1 MKSFFKIF
9 LASFLALLLFS
20 MIGFFVF
27 LGIVSALTS
36 ADKAETGQKAM
47 LVIDLAKTYPEIG
60 VENPLAR
67 LSNKDNGD
75 IPSLYDVIRMIDYAR
90 RDSAVKGIYLKCSR
104 NGNGFGASEEL
115 RDALAAFKAGG
126 KFIYAYGDVI
136 NQGGYYV
143 ANVADKLY
151 CNPKGGVDWRGYS
164 AQLVFVKGL
173 LEKLQI
179 EPQIFY
185 AGKFKSATEPFREK
199 QMTDANRR
207 QMSEL
212 LGDLYGHFL
221 LQTAAARKIDTAT
234 LHQYANE
241 NRIQYA
247 EDALQCKLV
256 DGLKYEDEVK
266 EEIKGRLGVENISK
280 INFISLGKY
289 AKAVEFKRTGSGRDR
304 IAVIYAQGDIIDGKS
319 SQDMIGSET
328 YRDLVRKARFDK
340 NVKAIVIRINSGGG
354 SALASENIWRELSLA
369 RKDKPVVVSFGDVSA
384 SGAYYLSCNADSI
397 FAQPTT
403 ITGSIGVFTLLP
415 NMQKFFNNKLGITF
429 DGVKTSPDAD
439 LFSAAKPLSESQKRY
454 LQNSVDSTYQDFK
467 ERVAQGRKKDI
478 AFIDSVG
485 QGRVW
490 SGARALQLGLVDR
503 LGGLSD
509 AIASAARLA
518 KISEYRLKEYPEPY
532 NLLQQLMGGYQ
543 EQARR
548 SALKEE
554 LGEDGIKTWNIVKR
568 TKQMMGV
575 AQARIPFEWNFEY

>member
-9 LASFLALLLFS
+9 LATLLALVVFTV
-20 MIGFFVF
+20 IGFFLLTGMVT
-27 LGIVSALTS
+27 ALTT
-36 ADKAETGQKAM
+36 ADKAETGEKAV
-47 LVIDLAKTYPEIG
+47 LVIDLAKNYPEIG
-60 VENPLAR
+60 VENPIAR
-67 LSNKDNGD
+67 LSKKDDGD
-75 IPSLYDVIRMIDYAR
+75 IPSLYDVIRLIDHAR
-90 RDSAVKGIYLKCSR
+90 RDSAVKGIYLKCGS
-104 NGNGFGASEEL
+104 NANGFGASEEL
-115 RDALAAFKAGG
+115 RNALASFKSGG
-126 KFIYAYGDVI
+126 KFVYAYGDVI

-199 QMTDANRR
+199 QMTEANRQ
-207 QMSEL
+207 QMTEL
-212 LGDLYGHFL
+212 LNDLYGHFL
-221 LQTAAARKIDTAT
+221 TQTAAARKIDTAT

-241 NRIQYA
+241 NRIRFAQ
-247 EDALQCKLV
+247 DALQYKLV
-256 DGLKYEDEVK
+256 DGLKYEDEVR
-266 EEIKGRLGVENISK
+266 EEIKGRLGVENITK

-289 AKAVEFKRTGSGRDR
+289 SKAVSFKRTGSSRDR
-304 IAVIYAQGDIIDGKS
+304 IAVIYAQGDIVDGKS
-319 SQDMIGSET
+319 SQDMIGSDT

-354 SALASENIWRELSLA
+354 SAQASENIWRELSLA

-384 SGAYYLSCNADSI
+384 SGGYYLSCNADSI

-415 NMQKFFNNKLGITF
+415 NMQKFFNEKLGITF

-454 LQNSVDSTYQDFK
+454 LQNSVDSTYQVFK

-478 AFIDSVG
+478 AFVDSIG

-490 SGARALQLGLVDR
+490 SGTRALQLGLVDR

-509 AIASAARLA
+509 AIAAAARLA
-518 KISEYRLKEYPEPY
+518 KLSEYRLREYPEPY
-532 NLLQQLMGGYQ
+532 NLLQQIMGGYQ
-543 EQARR
+543 EEARQ

-554 LGEDGIKTWNIVKR
+554 LGEEGIRTWNVIKR

-575 AQARIPFEWNFEY
+575 EQARMPFELNIE